1 MYLHVMYSVML
12 TNKYNI
18 YGKFH
23 RLTMLMV
30 MLFCSS
36 LVYSQEINDYER
48 IKMEIDSIINTPYFT
63 KVYKTK
69 VVRRRRRRHTV
80 KYAVDVQ
87 RNFDIGCC
95 IYDLKGDSVLYE
107 YNASQMMIPAS
118 TQKLY
123 VAATMLTNKDAK
135 YTFKTSLV
143 SEGEQIIDSLG
154 RAYWDGDI
162 CIKYDND
169 PSFSSKDAEELAKNL
184 LTLGFDSINGKIL
197 MRVSDKNR
205 KGAETGSRW
214 AKAIANQLKVDG
226 IRFTESQPWGI
237 KADGYVRG
245 DVENPYVR
253 RFDDV
258 KVETEQKP
266 VQPKQERTLA
276 VKSTPLSD
284 VLMRML
290 KNSNN
295 SYAESVLVNVLDD
308 ETPWSYESCK
318 TKVTDLVSKIRQ
330 HYHVGETEHKD
341 IDDYYRIIDG
351 SGLSYYNKTTAQSQ
365 IDLLRYIYHNKR
377 IYPIVYEALPV
388 AGQDG
393 TLSKR
398 MRNSTSFE
406 SVRAKTGT
414 LSNVY
419 TLSGYTK
426 MSNGNPIAF
435 SILINKCYDSSFSR
449 GLQDT
454 ICNVITK
461 DYSIHEDVSNEDVSN
476 EDTSMVSGM

>member
-1 MYLHVMYSVML
+1 MQIKKNIDYLLEILS
-12 TNKYNI
+12 
-18 YGKFH
+18 H
-23 RLTMLMV
+23 RLLLTMVLIAGNT
-30 MLFCSS
+30 FA
-36 LVYSQEINDYER
+36 YSQQITDYDR
-48 IKMEIDSIINTPYFT
+48 IRMEIDSIINTPYFT

-80 KYAVDVQ
+80 KYAVEVQ
-87 RNFDIGCC
+87 RTFDIGCC

-107 YNASQMMIPAS
+107 YNASQMMTPAS

-135 YTFKTSLV
+135 YAFKTSLV
-143 SEGEQIIDSLG
+143 SEGEQMTDTLG
-154 RAYWDGDI
+154 RIYWDGDI
-162 CIKYDND
+162 CIKYEND
-169 PSFSSKDAEELAKNL
+169 PSFSSRDAEELAKNL

-197 MRVSDKNR
+197 MCVSDKNR
-205 KGAETGSRW
+205 KGTETGSRW
-214 AKAIANQLKVDG
+214 AKAIANQLKDEG
-226 IRFTESQPWGI
+226 IRFTDSQPWGI
-237 KADGYVRG
+237 KSDGYVRG

-258 KVETEQKP
+258 KVETEQKVVP
-266 VQPKQERTLA
+266 PKRERILA

-284 VLMRML
+284 VLTRML

-308 ETPWSYESCK
+308 DSSWSYDNCRM
-318 TKVTDLVSKIRQ
+318 KVSDLVSRIRQ
-330 HYHVGETEHKD
+330 HYHREDAKVNGIT
-341 IDDYYRIIDG
+341 DYYNIIDG
-351 SGLSYYNKTTAQSQ
+351 SGLSYSNKTTAQSQ

-377 IYPIVYEALPV
+377 IYPVVYEALPI
-388 AGQDG
+388 AGIDG

-398 MRNSTSFE
+398 MRNSNSYE

-419 TLSGYTK
+419 TLSGYAQ
-426 MSNGNPIAF
+426 MNNGNPVAF

-449 GLQDT
+449 GLQDN
-454 ICNVITK
+454 ICDIITR
-461 DYSIHEDVSNEDVSN
+461 DYSKSEDIQQDSAMSDI
-476 EDTSMVSGM
+476 SMDSSTTEKSE